1 MGANAEAEI
10 HSTPQFVGSAITDAT
25 GTFEIDAVIPED
37 IEPGQHNFVITVTA
51 EGAEP
56 STIVQPVM
64 IMEPPAPPKA
74 TAESPLEKDPDGAAG
89 EDGVPYLGDRN
100 EPATPSVMTTSLDT
114 FFEIIGNPIF
124 IVTAGG
130 AGLAL
135 LLFVAIPA
143 ELLNATLS
151 EHYDRLVKR
160 IPRTRATW
168 WTRVKALL
176 SSTPIVGGLII
187 TALAAIT
194 FGFADPAF
202 GFDLT
207 SLRVVLACAIGLFFI
222 GFIANLVTGAIVGRR
237 WKLDTVMELK
247 PFGLL
252 LAIIGVVVSR
262 LLEFT
267 PGLLIG
273 LLIGISLLGRVST
286 RDQSR
291 TAMVK
296 TGVVWGLAVLAWL
309 GYSLL
314 VGPLAGTSFAGN
326 LTVESMVAITTEG
339 LTALLIGLLPFKF
352 LEGSA
357 IWDHSKPLWIAT
369 WLGAAASWVLI
380 VLPQNYGEIQ
390 GSIWVWGA
398 VVAGF
403 AVVALAIYLI
413 FRFAVKP
420 PPEDETSE
428 SDIQKVRIG
437 SGR

>member
-1 MGANAEAEI
+1 
-10 HSTPQFVGSAITDAT
+10 
-25 GTFEIDAVIPED
+25 
-37 IEPGQHNFVITVTA
+37 
-51 EGAEP
+51 
-56 STIVQPVM
+56 
-64 IMEPPAPPKA
+64 
-74 TAESPLEKDPDGAAG
+74 
-89 EDGVPYLGDRN
+89 
-100 EPATPSVMTTSLDT
+100 
-114 FFEIIGNPIF
+114 
-124 IVTAGG
+124 
-130 AGLAL
+130 
-135 LLFVAIPA
+135 
-143 ELLNATLS
+143 
-151 EHYDRLVKR
+151 
-160 IPRTRATW
+160 
-168 WTRVKALL
+168 
-176 SSTPIVGGLII
+176 
-187 TALAAIT
+187 
-194 FGFADPAF
+194 
-202 GFDLT
+202 
-207 SLRVVLACAIGLFFI
+207 
-222 GFIANLVTGAIVGRR
+222 
-237 WKLDTVMELK
+237 
-247 PFGLL
+247 
-252 LAIIGVVVSR
+252 
-262 LLEFT
+262 
-267 PGLLIG
+267 
-273 LLIGISLLGRVST
+273 
-286 RDQSR
+286 
-291 TAMVK
+291 MVK